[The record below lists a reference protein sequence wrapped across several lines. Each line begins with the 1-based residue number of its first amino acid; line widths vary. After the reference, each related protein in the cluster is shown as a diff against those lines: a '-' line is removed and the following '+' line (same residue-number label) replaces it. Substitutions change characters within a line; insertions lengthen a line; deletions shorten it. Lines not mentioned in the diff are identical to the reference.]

1 MSLIKRDSGFNSFDG
16 TLEVML
22 FDCFLVVVLYFTG
35 IRRNVRDRV
44 SMGFGSASQGL
55 YYGYSGNTFIIATS
69 ILAPFP
75 GFFQP
80 PCAQATAD
88 NYS

>member
-1 MSLIKRDSGFNSFDG
+1 MHFHCFSFGGSTLRRFAG
-16 TLEVML
+16 TREME
-22 FDCFLVVVLYFTG
+22 
-35 IRRNVRDRV
+35 
-44 SMGFGSASQGL
+44 FGSASQGL

-69 ILAPFP
+69 ILVPFP

-80 PCAQATAD
+80 PRAQATSD